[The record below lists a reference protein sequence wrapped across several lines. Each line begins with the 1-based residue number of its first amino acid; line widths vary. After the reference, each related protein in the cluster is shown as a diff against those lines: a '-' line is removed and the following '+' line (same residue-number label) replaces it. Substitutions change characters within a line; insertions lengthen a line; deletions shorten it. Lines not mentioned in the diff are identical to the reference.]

1 MKKEI
6 SGKINPGQFTELL
19 DNRFGAARPE
29 VLAGPGFGVD
39 VSLVELPGNMIMAIT
54 SDPLSLIPSLG
65 LQESAWLSV
74 QLMINDIATTG
85 YAPMFAQFVLNLPD
99 TLSKEDFKEY
109 WKLIHLYCERAG
121 VAITGGHTGFI
132 EGMNSTISGG
142 GTMMTIG
149 EKRKMRLSKNAEIGD
164 VILVTKSAA
173 ISSAAILAMSFPEKV
188 QQQAGKEIWQ
198 LACESFYHTSSLE
211 DALIAVGAIDE
222 SEQGTS
228 TQNGSQDSEVT
239 AIQNVSED
247 SGVTAMH
254 DVTEG
259 GVLGAIYELVY
270 ASNKGAIIYKE
281 KIPVGI
287 VQQEVCNI
295 FSLDPLRC
303 IGAGSMII
311 TCKEEAATALIS
323 RMEASG
329 IDCTKVGVIT
339 RKEEGIRIDQKNET
353 SDLVYRDTDPYWA
366 AYFNALKSGWK

>member
-1 MKKEI
+1 MKNEI
-6 SGKINPGQFTELL
+6 SGKINPDQFSELL
-19 DNRFGAARPE
+19 DNRFGVARPE

-39 VSLVELPGNMIMAIT
+39 VSLVQLPGEMVMAIT

-65 LQESAWLSV
+65 LKESAWLSV

-109 WKLIHLYCERAG
+109 WKYIHLYCERVG
-121 VAITGGHTGFI
+121 IAITGGHTGFI

-149 EKRKMRLSKNAEIGD
+149 EKRKIRLSKFAEQDD

-173 ISSAAILAMSFPEKV
+173 ISSAAILAMSFPEIV
-188 QQQAGKEIWQ
+188 QQKAGKETWQ
-198 LACESFYHTSSLE
+198 LACESFYQSSSLE

-222 SEQGTS
+222 SEPGTS
-228 TQNGSQDSEVT
+228 TQNGSEV
-239 AIQNVSED
+239 

-270 ASNKGAIIYKE
+270 ASDKGAVIYKE
-281 KIPVGI
+281 KVPVGI

-295 FSLDPLRC
+295 FSLDPLHC

-311 TCKEEAATALIS
+311 TCKEKAATALMS
-323 RMEASG
+323 RMTASG
-329 IDCTKVGVIT
+329 ISCTKVGEINN
-339 RKEEGIRIDQKNET
+339 KEAGIRIVQKDET
-353 SDLVYRDTDPYWA
+353 ADLVYIDTDPYWA
-366 AYFNALKSGWK
+366 AYFNAIKSGWK

>member
-6 SGKINPGQFTELL
+6 SGKINSGQFTELL
-19 DNRFGAARPE
+19 DKNFGAVRPE

-39 VSLVELPGNMIMAIT
+39 VSLVQLPGEMVMAIT

-85 YAPMFAQFVLNLPD
+85 YAPMLAQFVLNLPD

-109 WKLIHLYCERAG
+109 WKHVHLYCERAG
-121 VAITGGHTGFI
+121 VAITGGHTGFV

-149 EKRKMRLSKNAEIGD
+149 DKRKIRLSKMAAEGD

-173 ISSAAILAMSFPEKV
+173 ISSAAILAMSFPKTV
-188 QQQAGKEIWQ
+188 QEHAGKATWQ
-198 LACESFYHTSSLE
+198 LACESFYQTSSLE

-222 SEQGTS
+222 SETGNS
-228 TQNGSQDSEVT
+228 TQND
-239 AIQNVSED
+239 SED

-259 GVLGAIYELVY
+259 GILGAIYELVY
-270 ASNKGAIIYKE
+270 ASEKGAIIHKE

-311 TCKEEAATALIS
+311 TCKKEFVTELIS
-323 RMEASG
+323 RMTASG
-329 IDCTKVGVIT
+329 INCTEVGVIS
-339 RKEEGIRIDQKNET
+339 RKEDGIQIVEKDET
-353 SDLVYRDTDPYWA
+353 VDLVYYDTDPYWA
-366 AYFNALKSGWK
+366 AYFNAIKSGWR

>member
-19 DNRFGAARPE
+19 DNRFGAVRDE

-39 VSLVELPGNMIMAIT
+39 VSLVQLPGEMVMAIT

-85 YAPMFAQFVLNLPD
+85 FAPMFAQFVLNLPD

-109 WKLIHLYCERAG
+109 WKHIHLYCERAG

-132 EGMNSTISGG
+132 GGMNSTISGG

-149 EKRKMRLSKNAEIGD
+149 ERSEIRLSKNAEIGD

-173 ISSAAILAMSFPEKV
+173 ISSVAILAMSFPERV
-188 QQQAGKEIWQ
+188 QQNAGKETWQ

-211 DALIAVGAIDE
+211 DALVAVG
-222 SEQGTS
+222 
-228 TQNGSQDSEVT
+228 NP
-239 AIQNVSED
+239 
-247 SGVTAMH
+247 GVTAMH

-259 GVLGAIYELVY
+259 GILGAIYELVY

-281 KIPVGI
+281 EIPVSI

-295 FSLDPLRC
+295 FSLDPLHC

-311 TCKEEAATALIS
+311 TCKKESVTSLIS
-323 RMEASG
+323 RMATSG

-339 RKEEGIRIDQKNET
+339 RKEGIRIVQKNET
-353 SDLVYRDTDPYWA
+353 SDLVYKDTDPYWA
-366 AYFNALKSGWK
+366 AYFNAFKSGWK

>member
-39 VSLVELPGNMIMAIT
+39 VSLVQLHGEMVMAIT

-99 TLSKEDFKEY
+99 TLSKNDFKEY
-109 WKLIHLYCERAG
+109 WKHIHLYCERAG
-121 VAITGGHTGFI
+121 VAVTGGHTGFI
-132 EGMNSTISGG
+132 QGMNSTISGG

-149 EKRKMRLSKNAEIGD
+149 EKRNVRLSKNAEIGD

-173 ISSAAILAMSFPEKV
+173 ISSAAILAMSFPERV
-188 QQQAGKEIWQ
+188 QQQAGKETWL

-222 SEQGTS
+222 SETGTS
-228 TQNGSQDSEVT
+228 IQNGC
-239 AIQNVSED
+239 ED

-254 DVTEG
+254 DITEG
-259 GVLGAIYELVY
+259 GILGAIYELVY

-281 KIPVGI
+281 EIPVGI

-295 FSLDPLRC
+295 FSLDPLHC

-311 TCKEEAATALIS
+311 TCKEEGVSALIS
-323 RMEASG
+323 RMTASG
-329 IDCTKVGVIT
+329 IDCTKVGEIT
-339 RKEEGIRIDQKNET
+339 SKEAGIRIVQKDET
-353 SDLVYRDTDPYWA
+353 TNLVYIDTDPYWS
-366 AYFNALKSGWK
+366 AYFNAIKSGWK

>member
-1 MKKEI
+1 MKKEV

-19 DNRFGAARPE
+19 DNRFGADRSE

-39 VSLVELPGNMIMAIT
+39 VSLVQLPGEMVMAIT

-109 WKLIHLYCERAG
+109 WKHIHLYCERAG
-121 VAITGGHTGFI
+121 IAITGGHTGFI

-142 GTMMTIG
+142 GTMMTIC
-149 EKRKMRLSKNAEIGD
+149 EKRKIRLSKFAEQD
-164 VILVTKSAA
+164 DFILVTKSAA
-173 ISSAAILAMSFPEKV
+173 ISSAAILAMSFPQTV
-188 QQQAGKEIWQ
+188 QQQAGKETWQ
-198 LACESFYHTSSLE
+198 QACESFYHTSSLE

-222 SEQGTS
+222 SEPGTS
-228 TQNGSQDSEVT
+228 TQNGSEV
-239 AIQNVSED
+239 

-259 GVLGAIYELVY
+259 GILGAIYELVY
-270 ASNKGAIIYKE
+270 ASDKGAVIYKE
-281 KIPVGI
+281 EIPVGM

-295 FSLDPLRC
+295 FSLDPLHC

-311 TCKEEAATALIS
+311 TCKEESATSLIS
-323 RMEASG
+323 RMTASG
-329 IDCTKVGVIT
+329 IDCTTVGVIT
-339 RKEEGIRIDQKNET
+339 RKEEGIRIVQENEA
-353 SDLVYRDTDPYWA
+353 SDLVYKETDPYWA
-366 AYFNALKSGWK
+366 AYFKALKSGWK